1 VNLRRRREGAAERR
15 LDDRAHLAAA
25 RARLSQHVRQRL
37 RSSLSHLRLLGYTF
51 PLLYAPAR
59 KDLDVDVDFDNETNV
74 QRLAVE
80 AIAPEEVLVI
90 DARGELRA
98 ASFGHILTRRI
109 KIRAR
114 RAW

>member
-1 VNLRRRREGAAERR
+1 
-15 LDDRAHLAAA
+15 
-25 RARLSQHVRQRL
+25 
-37 RSSLSHLRLLGYTF
+37 
-51 PLLYAPAR
+51 
-59 KDLDVDVDFDNETNV
+59 V

-80 AIAPEEVLVI
+80 AIAPEEVLVM

-114 RAW
+114 RAWWIAW